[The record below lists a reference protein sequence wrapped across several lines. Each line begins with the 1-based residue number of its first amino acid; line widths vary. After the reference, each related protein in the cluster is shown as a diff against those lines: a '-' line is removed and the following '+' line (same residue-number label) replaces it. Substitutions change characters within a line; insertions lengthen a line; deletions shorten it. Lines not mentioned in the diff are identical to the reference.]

1 MEGIKSR
8 FISDKKKKAF
18 YRVIKKWLQGEDIGE
33 IEVAINLSSMLTHS
47 LIEVNEKGEDSNK
60 IGLIL
65 AGELDVAFQSDSL
78 KELIYGNRRLSEIR
92 EDYLE
97 RFGEAFGI
105 TEG

>member
-1 MEGIKSR
+1 MEGIKNR
-8 FISDKKKKAF
+8 FVSDKKKKAF
-18 YRVIKKWLQGEDIGE
+18 YRVVKRWLQGEEVGE

-47 LIEVNEKGEDSNK
+47 LIEVNEKGENSGK

-78 KELIYGNRRLSEIR
+78 RDLVLGNRRLSEIR

-97 RFGEAFGI
+97 RFGEAFGL